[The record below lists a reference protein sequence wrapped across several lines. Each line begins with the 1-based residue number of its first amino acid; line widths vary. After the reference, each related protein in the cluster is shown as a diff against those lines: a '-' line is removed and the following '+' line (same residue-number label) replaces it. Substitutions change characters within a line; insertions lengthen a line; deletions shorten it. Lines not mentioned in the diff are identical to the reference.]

1 MFRPLS
7 LYIGLRYTR
16 AKRRNH
22 FISFVSL
29 ASMLGIALGVM
40 AIITSL
46 SVTNGFDYQIRK
58 QFFSIAPEVT
68 IMTGRNIMGDWPD
81 LRKRVNSLPQVIDSA
96 PYISGQGMLSNQGV
110 ISGVQVVG
118 ILPKEE
124 VKISQLGQKFVTG
137 SLSSL
142 KPGSYN
148 MVIGQKL
155 ANRLGLALGDKV
167 ILFTPQATTTPV
179 GVFPQLRRFTISG
192 KFATKSGFG
201 FDTGVAYISLEDAHR
216 LFPGSQGIGGLH
228 IKIDSIYRAQAVSEQ
243 IQNILPEGYLVTNW
257 TQQYGAF
264 FHGVAMEKTIA
275 FFITILIV
283 LVAVFNLVSS
293 LVMAVN
299 DKRADIAILRTLG
312 ASPRTIMTI
321 FIIQGGILG
330 IVGTLL
336 GVIAGIIL
344 SLSATGIANWVQHL
358 FGVHFI
364 KASVYLVDFLPSR
377 LEWSDVI
384 NVSIIA
390 VVLSLLAT
398 IYPAILAFRT
408 QPAEALRYE

>member
-29 ASMLGIALGVM
+29 VSMLGIALGVM

-46 SVTNGFDYQIRK
+46 SVTNGFDYQIRTR
-58 QFFSIAPEVT
+58 FFAIAPEVT
-68 IMTGRNIMGDWPD
+68 IMTGHNITRVWPS

-96 PYISGQGMLSNQGV
+96 PYVSGQGMLSNEGV

-118 ILPKEE
+118 VIAHQES
-124 VKISQLGQKFVTG
+124 KISELGKKFVAG

-142 KPGSYN
+142 QSGSYH
-148 MVIGQKL
+148 MAIGQKL
-155 ANRLGLALGDKV
+155 ADRLGLALGDKV

-192 KFATKSGFG
+192 IFATKSGFG
-201 FDTGVAYISLEDAHR
+201 FDTGVAYINLHDAER
-216 LFPGSQGIGGLH
+216 LFSGSHGIGGLH
-228 IKIDSIYRAQAVSEQ
+228 VKIKSIYQAQAVSDQ
-243 IQNILPEGYLVTNW
+243 LQRMLPQGYLVTNW

-264 FHGVAMEKTIA
+264 FHGVAMEKTVA

-283 LVAVFNLVSS
+283 LVAVFNLISS

-312 ASPRTIMTI
+312 ASPRSIMTI

-330 IVGTLL
+330 IIGTAL
-336 GVIAGIIL
+336 GVVVGIIL
-344 SLSATGIANWVQHL
+344 SLGATDIANWVQHL

-377 LEWSDVI
+377 LEWRDVI
-384 NVSIIA
+384 NVSAIA

>member
-29 ASMLGIALGVM
+29 VSMLGIALGVM

-46 SVTNGFDYQIRK
+46 SVTNGFDYQIRN
-58 QFFSIAPEVT
+58 QFFAIAPEVT
-68 IMTGRNIMGDWPD
+68 IMTGHDITKLWPNLRN
-81 LRKRVNSLPQVIDSA
+81 RVNKIPQVIDSA

-118 ILPKEE
+118 ILPEQE
-124 VKISQLGQKFVTG
+124 NKISQLATKFVAG

-142 KPGSYN
+142 TSGSYN

-155 ANRLGLALGDKV
+155 ADRLGLVLGSKV

-192 KFATKSGFG
+192 IFATKSGFG
-201 FDTGVAYISLEDAHR
+201 FDTGVAYINLQDAHR

-228 IKIDSIYRAQAVSEQ
+228 IKIQSIYQAQAVSDQ
-243 IQNILPEGYLVTNW
+243 IQSMLPNGYLVTNW
-257 TQQYGAF
+257 TEQYGAF
-264 FHGVAMEKTIA
+264 FHGVAMEKTVA

-330 IVGTLL
+330 IVGTIF
-336 GVIAGIIL
+336 GVVAGIIL
-344 SLSATGIANWVQHL
+344 SLSVTDITNWVQHL
-358 FGVHFI
+358 FGVQFI
-364 KASVYLVDFLPSR
+364 KASVYFVDFLPSR
-377 LEWSDVI
+377 LQWSDVI
-384 NVSIIA
+384 NISIIA

>member
-7 LYIGLRYTR
+7 LYIGLRYIR

-29 ASMLGIALGVM
+29 VSMLGIAFGVM

-46 SVTNGFDYQIRK
+46 SVTNGFDYQIRTK
-58 QFFSIAPEVT
+58 FFAIAPEVT
-68 IMTGRNIMGDWPD
+68 IMTAHDITSTWIN
-81 LRKRVNSLPQVIDSA
+81 LRKRINLLPQVIDSA
-96 PYISGQGMLSNQGV
+96 PYVSGQGMLSNQGA
-110 ISGVQVVG
+110 IGGVQVVG
-118 ILPKEE
+118 IIPKQES
-124 VKISQLGQKFVTG
+124 KISELDKKMVRG
-137 SLSSL
+137 SYTSL
-142 KPGSYN
+142 TSGSYN
-148 MVIGQKL
+148 MLIGHKL
-155 ANRLGLALGDKV
+155 ADKLGLVLGDKV
-167 ILFTPQATTTPV
+167 ILLTPQATTTPA

-192 KFATKSGFG
+192 IFATRSGFG
-201 FDTGVAYISLEDAHR
+201 FDTGVAYISLSDAQQ
-216 LFPGSQGIGGLH
+216 LFSGSQGISGLH
-228 IKIDSIYRAQAVSEQ
+228 IKIQSIYQAQAVSDQ
-243 IQNILPEGYLVTNW
+243 LQSMLPQAYLVTNW

-264 FHGVAMEKTIA
+264 FHGVAMEKTVA

-283 LVAVFNLVSS
+283 LVAAFNLVSS

-330 IVGTLL
+330 IIGTVIGVAVGIL
-336 GVIAGIIL
+336 L
-344 SLSATGIANWVQHL
+344 SLGATDIANWVQHL
-358 FGVHFI
+358 FGVQFI
-364 KASVYLVDFLPSR
+364 KASVYWVDFLPSR
-377 LEWSDVI
+377 LEWRDVI
-384 NVSIIA
+384 NVSVIA

-398 IYPAILAFRT
+398 IYPAILAFHT